1 MKLKI
6 RRDDASAPETNEW
19 LEMNDWFAE
28 LRHDG
33 SAVPGRAAARPV
45 IWLVS
50 VEFESD
56 SWPRAPSWWMCPR
69 LRCPGSM
76 RVA

>member
-28 LRHDG
+28 LRDDG
-33 SAVPGRAAARPV
+33 SAVPCRSTAGDLAGQR
-45 IWLVS
+45 
-50 VEFESD
+50 
-56 SWPRAPSWWMCPR
+56 
-69 LRCPGSM
+69 
-76 RVA
+76 RVRE

>member
-33 SAVPGRAAARPV
+33 SAVQGRAAARPV
-45 IWLVS
+45 I
-50 VEFESD
+50 
-56 SWPRAPSWWMCPR
+56 
-69 LRCPGSM
+69 
-76 RVA
+76 